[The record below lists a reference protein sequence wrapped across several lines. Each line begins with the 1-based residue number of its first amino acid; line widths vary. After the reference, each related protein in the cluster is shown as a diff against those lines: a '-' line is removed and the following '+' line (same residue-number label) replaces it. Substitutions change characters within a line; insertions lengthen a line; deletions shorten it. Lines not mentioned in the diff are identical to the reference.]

1 MRRCC
6 LRESRRV
13 KQRPQWEQVREGATL
28 PPRLGLGHHHPCNTQ
43 KPRQHRHA
51 PATLL
56 CFTAP
61 SYCLRSPL
69 LWLSTTQLYFTHHKN
84 IASSLSY
91 CYCVSISTTISSH
104 FMVAV
109 IPDALL
115 SSAFFFSTSVKSKYI
130 VWNDHWAL
138 LLPSFNC
145 SCEAE
150 QPLRRW

>member
-104 FMVAV
+104 FMVKA
-109 IPDALL
+109 ILL
-115 SSAFFFSTSVKSKYI
+115 HCCNSRCSSFLHLLFLYKRQIKIYSLEWSLSTL
-130 VWNDHWAL
+130 A
-138 LLPSFNC
+138 SFI
-145 SCEAE
+145 
-150 QPLRRW
+150 